1 MKIAIIPAR
10 GRSKR
15 IKKKNIKIFRGR
27 PIIEWI
33 FEIVKSSNLF
43 DYIIVSTDNDEIK
56 KIAKKNNILV
66 PFKRP
71 SYLCDDYSGT
81 GPVMSHAVSWLEKKG
96 IVSNEICCIYP
107 TAVTLHKN
115 DLIKSYKEFSKKKY
129 NYLFSATEYAHP
141 IQGAFYFNKKNKIKR
156 FDCGHYKGE
165 FKSGKFLERRSQ
177 DVIKS
182 YHDAGQF
189 YWGTFQ
195 AWKKNQNIYKEK
207 SSIYIIPNYRVVD
220 INYENDWKRA
230 ELVFDILR
238 KNKK

>member
-1 MKIAIIPAR
+1 M
-10 GRSKR
+10 
-15 IKKKNIKIFRGR
+15 
-27 PIIEWI
+27 
-33 FEIVKSSNLF
+33 
-43 DYIIVSTDNDEIK
+43 
-56 KIAKKNNILV
+56 
-66 PFKRP
+66 
-71 SYLCDDYSGT
+71 
-81 GPVMSHAVSWLEKKG
+81 
-96 IVSNEICCIYP
+96 
-107 TAVTLHKN
+107 
-115 DLIKSYKEFSKKKY
+115 
-129 NYLFSATEYAHP
+129 
-141 IQGAFYFNKKNKIKR
+141 
-156 FDCGHYKGE
+156 
-165 FKSGKFLERRSQ
+165 ERRSQ